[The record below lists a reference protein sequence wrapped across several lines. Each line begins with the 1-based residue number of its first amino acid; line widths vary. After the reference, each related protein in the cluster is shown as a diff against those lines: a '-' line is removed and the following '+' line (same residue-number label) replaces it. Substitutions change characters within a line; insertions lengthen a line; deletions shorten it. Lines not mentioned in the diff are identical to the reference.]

1 MPNKNIIN
9 LEGIVPLEIVRRPSK
24 IIKSPYVSDAV
35 DEEGAH
41 HLVHTPGLGLADQCL
56 PGSKVFATPSKSKN
70 SKTDF
75 IIQSVLVKEQGYSR
89 TIIGAN
95 PHTAEIIGKSIL
107 KQKLWN
113 PYPRFKICDSKPP
126 HIDYVGDIYLN
137 HKEEYIII
145 ELKNVI
151 CASYD
156 PNLEEIDRRY
166 IYFDHTVP
174 FKRSGIYPNGE
185 KKQEYKGQSVVSQRS
200 LRQIDHMIRDKKN
213 YRYVI
218 VFLVNRGDCHLF
230 KPKWQK
236 DIVYSK
242 KLAEAFKN
250 GIEMHALSVTCNES
264 SVDFERELD
273 IDLQHW

>member
-56 PGSKVFATPSKSKN
+56 PGSKVFATPSKSIN

-75 IIQSVLVKEQGYSR
+75 IIQSVLVEEQGYSR

-126 HIDYVGDIYLN
+126 HIDYVL
-137 HKEEYIII
+137 
-145 ELKNVI
+145 
-151 CASYD
+151 
-156 PNLEEIDRRY
+156 
-166 IYFDHTVP
+166 
-174 FKRSGIYPNGE
+174 
-185 KKQEYKGQSVVSQRS
+185 S
-200 LRQIDHMIRDKKN
+200 LIHI
-213 YRYVI
+213 
-218 VFLVNRGDCHLF
+218 
-230 KPKWQK
+230 
-236 DIVYSK
+236 
-242 KLAEAFKN
+242 
-250 GIEMHALSVTCNES
+250 
-264 SVDFERELD
+264 
-273 IDLQHW
+273 